1 MKKIVLSAGIFGAM
15 FFTSHNLN
23 GQIVVK
29 ETAKDSV
36 VWNNKLMGLPKLVN
50 FYTTEES
57 RYTIY
62 YQNGKYTTIT
72 DIDYI
77 SLGDRETTI
86 QFFTILQDVLTNGE
100 KVTIELDG
108 KMWII
113 DKAMSNVSIWSSTTM
128 FYLTKKNVETI
139 LATFK

>member
-1 MKKIVLSAGIFGAM
+1 
-15 FFTSHNLN
+15 
-23 GQIVVK
+23 
-29 ETAKDSV
+29 
-36 VWNNKLMGLPKLVN
+36 
-50 FYTTEES
+50 
-57 RYTIY
+57 
-62 YQNGKYTTIT
+62 
-72 DIDYI
+72 
-77 SLGDRETTI
+77 LGDRETTI

-113 DKAMSNVSIWSSTTM
+113 NKAMSNVSIWSSTTM